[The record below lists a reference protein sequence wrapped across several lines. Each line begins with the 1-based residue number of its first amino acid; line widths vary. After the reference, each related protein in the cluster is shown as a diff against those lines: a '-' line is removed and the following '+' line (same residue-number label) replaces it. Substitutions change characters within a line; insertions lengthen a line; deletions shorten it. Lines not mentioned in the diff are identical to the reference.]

1 MRRKRKSEYV
11 AQVMRE
17 IRQAALK
24 EKNDET
30 RSKLWRWY
38 YRLLHGEDEVEIIV
52 KDTEVRCL
60 LEIFLAYG
68 MLPANWQEEIAKL
81 EAKLRAEMEQQAPPV
96 ADIDDD
102 DIPPRQLGL
111 WDEDN
116 L

>member
-38 YRLLHGEDEVEIIV
+38 YRLLHGEDEFELIV
-52 KDTEVRCL
+52 KDTEIRCL
-60 LEIFLAYG
+60 LEIFIAYG

-81 EAKLRAEMEQQAPPV
+81 EAKIRAEMQQQAPLID
-96 ADIDDD
+96 DIDDD
-102 DIPPRQLGL
+102 DIPPRQMRLF
-111 WDEDN
+111 DD
-116 L
+116 

>member
-1 MRRKRKSEYV
+1 MRIKRKSEYV

-38 YRLLHGEDEVEIIV
+38 YRLLHGEDETALIV
-52 KDTEVRCL
+52 KDAEMRCL
-60 LEIFLAYG
+60 LEIFLSYG
-68 MLPANWQEEIAKL
+68 MLPANLEEEIAKL
-81 EAKLRAEMEQQAPPV
+81 EAKLRAEMEQQAPPPV

-102 DIPPRQLGL
+102 DIPPRQMGL
-111 WDEDN
+111 WD
-116 L
+116 

>member
-1 MRRKRKSEYV
+1 MRIKRKSEHV

-38 YRLLHGEDEVEIIV
+38 YKLLHGEDEMALIV
-52 KDTEVRCL
+52 KDAEMRCL
-60 LEIFLAYG
+60 LEIFLSYG

-96 ADIDDD
+96 ADGDDD
-102 DIPPRQLGL
+102 VIPPRQLGL
-111 WDEDN
+111 WD
-116 L
+116 

>member
-1 MRRKRKSEYV
+1 MRIKRKSEYV

-38 YRLLHGEDEVEIIV
+38 YRLLHGEDETALIV
-52 KDTEVRCL
+52 KDAEMRCL
-60 LEIFLAYG
+60 LEIFLSYG
-68 MLPANWQEEIAKL
+68 MLPDNLEEEIAKL
-81 EAKLRAEMEQQAPPV
+81 EAKLRAEMQQQAPPPV

-102 DIPPRQLGL
+102 DIPPRQMGL
-111 WDEDN
+111 WD
-116 L
+116 